1 MDVDRLLNF
10 EKRTGIKDDDI
21 EDFIRKATEVEA
33 AVQGLRDGTVNPDK
47 IKIEGIDSEEEKQQ
61 KEKERQQ
68 RLEQQRIQ
76 TEQLRIQRKAE
87 ERERWWAGS
96 EYFVLNREV
105 DDKTSVSG
113 DDKIESS
120 KSAKLLQ
127 RYTLDY
133 SRWNEWVPA
142 DPVTLE
148 EERIRTEEEERI
160 KNEEFEK
167 NNAEFCTQF
176 MVDHEERSKS
186 IQKKQESAD
195 SHRIK
200 GNLHFKR
207 KEYVFA
213 LDKYMEALK
222 LLPYEG
228 KTLLN
233 IAQVHIKVK
242 DWEDAEEFLKRSLQI
257 DPLHVKA
264 LSRYTF
270 VLCETNRTEEAL
282 VMINK
287 ALSIDPINVELQTQQ
302 KDVMVLAAEAK
313 DEQELRALTA
323 SLTLQGTTRVSSNK
337 TNQTQHTT
345 ASTDSNS
352 VKTLTTEKAK
362 SSSGPE
368 TVDNPSVAVT
378 NENLVP
384 GSSTCASSSGS
395 RSMGDTT
402 ASSSSSSSTDLHSH
416 PTSSTSAS
424 ATPTTASAKLSVK
437 ERRVAAGLEV
447 IDWFKSELQN
457 ASDNINSIPPATST
471 TSTSTAA
478 SRYPSVMPSESD
490 TKLPSSSW
498 SVVTR
503 AIASGKIKSAH
514 RHGRYAVDHGTTSTT
529 NSTSASDGAASTI
542 ATGNGSGDVCT
553 IFEVCYELLSCQN
566 EKAFKVYFRTSG
578 ALTALLQYAKQLF
591 ELFAADLTA
600 TISPSGAAYPVNNP
614 HHTLSIFPQHIFAH
628 HEYIL

>member
-76 TEQLRIQRKAE
+76 TEQLRLQRKAE

-105 DDKTSVSG
+105 DNKTSASG

-160 KNEEFEK
+160 KNDEFEK

-176 MVDHEERSKS
+176 MMDQEERSKS
-186 IQKKQESAD
+186 IQNKQESAD

-207 KEYVFA
+207 KEYVIA
-213 LDKYMEALK
+213 LEKYMEALK

-242 DWEDAEEFLKRSLQI
+242 DWDDAEEFLKRSLQI

-270 VLCETNRTEEAL
+270 VLC
-282 VMINK
+282 
-287 ALSIDPINVELQTQQ
+287 
-302 KDVMVLAAEAK
+302 
-313 DEQELRALTA
+313 
-323 SLTLQGTTRVSSNK
+323 
-337 TNQTQHTT
+337 
-345 ASTDSNS
+345 
-352 VKTLTTEKAK
+352 
-362 SSSGPE
+362 
-368 TVDNPSVAVT
+368 
-378 NENLVP
+378 
-384 GSSTCASSSGS
+384 
-395 RSMGDTT
+395 
-402 ASSSSSSSTDLHSH
+402 
-416 PTSSTSAS
+416 
-424 ATPTTASAKLSVK
+424 
-437 ERRVAAGLEV
+437 
-447 IDWFKSELQN
+447 
-457 ASDNINSIPPATST
+457 
-471 TSTSTAA
+471 
-478 SRYPSVMPSESD
+478 
-490 TKLPSSSW
+490 
-498 SVVTR
+498 
-503 AIASGKIKSAH
+503 
-514 RHGRYAVDHGTTSTT
+514 
-529 NSTSASDGAASTI
+529 
-542 ATGNGSGDVCT
+542 
-553 IFEVCYELLSCQN
+553 
-566 EKAFKVYFRTSG
+566 
-578 ALTALLQYAKQLF
+578 
-591 ELFAADLTA
+591 
-600 TISPSGAAYPVNNP
+600 
-614 HHTLSIFPQHIFAH
+614 
-628 HEYIL
+628 